1 MKVNL
6 IYVTVGSKDEA
17 KMIGRSLV
25 ESRLAACVNIIDN
38 MNAIYRW
45 EGELQ
50 ENQEVILIAKTA
62 ETRVPKVVERVKK
75 LHTYDCPCI
84 VSLPLTG
91 GNQSFLDWIVDEVTQ
106 TNLIEKPV

>member
-1 MKVNL
+1 MKMNL
-6 IYVTVGSKDEA
+6 IYVTAGSKAEA

-25 ESRLAACVNIIDN
+25 ESRLVACVNIIDN

-45 EGELQ
+45 EGKLQ
-50 ENQEVILIAKTA
+50 DDKEVILIAKTT
-62 ETRVPKVVERVKK
+62 ETKVPEVIEKVKN

-91 GNQSFLDWIVDEVTQ
+91 GSRSFLDWIAAEV
-106 TNLIEKPV
+106 K

>member
-17 KMIGRSLV
+17 KMIGVSLV
-25 ESRLAACVNIIDN
+25 ESRLAACANIIDN

-45 EGELQ
+45 EGKLQ
-50 ENQEVILIAKTA
+50 DDQEVILIAKTT
-62 ETRVPKVVERVKK
+62 EIRVPDVIERIKK

-91 GNQSFLDWIVDEVTQ
+91 GNRSFLDWIVGEV
-106 TNLIEKPV
+106 K